1 MKKLSPPGPL
11 SQPSFAMVSLYLSLT
26 ALLCLGFAGA
36 VPFPAP
42 LHIPLVVKRGP
53 LSVDEYWIAADALKV
68 KYGVPYSS
76 LSKRQT
82 TAAIPI
88 TNRVCPPS
96 TKPPPA

>member
-1 MKKLSPPGPL
+1 MIP
-11 SQPSFAMVSLYLSLT
+11 LYLSLT
-26 ALLCLGFAGA
+26 ALSCLTLTSA

-76 LSKRQT
+76 LSKRHNA
-82 TAAIPI
+82 AAIPI
-88 TNRVCPPS
+88 TNRVRPCS
-96 TKPPPA
+96 TL